1 MRYKLWIFPTYIPQ
15 TDIHFGLL
23 LQGDIQ
29 VIESAQFGISV
40 NISGKSTYELSS
52 VHIQY
57 TAINDTI
64 LLQVVREGF
73 DQLQKEELS
82 IWLRSPMV
90 PLTIF
95 FLIKTLIAAQ
105 KPGGTRLDLG
115 HRKSDWT
122 KRYCFYLPDHPENGI
137 ALLIFSTVAYYDCR
151 ASSLTYSC
159 QQTCSHFEPDP

>member
-95 FLIKTLIAAQ
+95 LLPKSQVEPAWIWAIEKW
-105 KPGGTRLDLG
+105 LDETVLLLFTWPSWKW
-115 HRKSDWT
+115 HSFT
-122 KRYCFYLPDHPENGI
+122 HLFY
-137 ALLIFSTVAYYDCR
+137 
-151 ASSLTYSC
+151 SSILTAE
-159 QQTCSHFEPDP
+159 HLH